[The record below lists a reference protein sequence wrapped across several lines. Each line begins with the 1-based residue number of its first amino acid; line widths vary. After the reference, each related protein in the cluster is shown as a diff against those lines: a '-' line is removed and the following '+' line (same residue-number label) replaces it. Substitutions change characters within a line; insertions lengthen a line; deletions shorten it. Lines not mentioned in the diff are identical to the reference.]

1 MRVYGI
7 GLFLLLCTLGFRA
20 DAPHLPQRLLVQ
32 LAEGVD
38 LADCFPLSL
47 GDELVYVKTLS
58 RRLNVHLFEH
68 AGVRPVEAL
77 AATAG
82 VKGVFRDE
90 VLEFRVKPDDP
101 GYSRQWGL
109 ERMGL
114 PEVWET
120 TTGGITAGGD
130 TLVLAIVDS
139 GFDTDH
145 EDMAAQV
152 WINRG
157 EVPGNGKDDDN
168 NGYVDDYRGWS
179 FDTDSPVHLPD
190 NHGQS
195 VAGIAGA
202 SGDNGLGVC
211 GVNWNIRL
219 MVLSVGTIADVISA
233 YDYISVQRDLYNRTG
248 GSEGAFVVATNASFG
263 VNRNAF
269 CSEFPVW
276 NEMMDAMGAVG
287 VLTAAGTSNRNVDID
302 VVGDT
307 PSGCPSDYVISTLN
321 ITASGQ
327 KGPTSSF
334 GKTGV
339 DLGSPGDG
347 SYTTKP
353 FDQYGTFGQN
363 SAAAPHL
370 TGAIGLLYAL
380 PCAGWSARAL
390 THPAE
395 TALEVKDWI
404 LRGVTPNANLSA
416 ITVTGG
422 ELDVSGSLRL
432 AMEACSTTTSG
443 EVEEFG
449 KIEFFPNPTKEM
461 LHIRFFAQR
470 LTPLDISLFDKG
482 GRLVRSLQLDG
493 HGAGEIL
500 RLSTEGMQPGLYV
513 LVLREAGRSRAE
525 KVIILP

>member
-1 MRVYGI
+1 MRVYGVWAV
-7 GLFLLLCTLGFRA
+7 LLLVSFGFRA

-32 LAEGVD
+32 IAEGFGPT
-38 LADCFPLSL
+38 DCFPISW
-47 GDELVYVKTLS
+47 GDDLVYVRTLS
-58 RRLNVHLFEH
+58 NRLNVHLFAYAGFRPVESLSVA
-68 AGVRPVEAL
+68 AGVR
-77 AATAG
+77 G
-82 VKGVFRDE
+82 VIRDE
-90 VLEFRVKPDDP
+90 LLEFRVKPDDP

-219 MVLSVGTIADVISA
+219 MLLSVGTIADVISA
-233 YDYISVQRDLYNRTG
+233 YDYIAAQRDLYNRTG
-248 GSEGAFVVATNASFG
+248 GREGAFVVATNASFG

-327 KGPTSSF
+327 KGATSSF

-422 ELDVSGSLRL
+422 ELDVSESLRL
-432 AMEACSTTTSG
+432 AMEACTTAVSG
-443 EVEEFG
+443 EVEEFARV
-449 KIEFFPNPTKEM
+449 ELFPNPAAKV

-470 LTPLDISLFDKG
+470 LTPLDVSLYDSG
-482 GRLVRSLQLDG
+482 GRMVRSMQLDG
-493 HGAGEIL
+493 HGAGETL
-500 RLSTEGMQPGLYV
+500 HLSTEGVQPGLYV
-513 LVLREAGRSRAE
+513 LVLRETGRSRAE